1 MPVSDSIIKENKS
14 YWTGRADGYSKVNQ
28 EELSSGQKNLWKTC
42 LTNEIRAHFPDQES
56 SDLHVLDIGTGPG
69 FFSILLAEAGFL
81 VTAVDLTPAMLA
93 EARRNAGPLADEIRF
108 MEMNAEQLSFEDHS
122 FDVVISRNLT
132 WNLPHPETAYTE
144 WTRVLKP
151 NGLLLNFDANWYHYL
166 FDEKARAAY
175 DLDRF
180 NTKNAGMKDGNIGKN
195 FDVMERI
202 ASKIPLSRINRP
214 LWDMQCLGSQ
224 GMSVEADESIW
235 QRVWSPEE
243 RMNYSSTPLFMIRA
257 KKLTVSA

>member
-132 WNLPHPETAYTE
+132 WNLPHPEEAYRE
-144 WTRVLKP
+144 WCRILK
-151 NGLLLNFDANWYHYL
+151 NGGLLLNFDSNWYRYL
-166 FDEKARAAY
+166 FDEEARKGYAS
-175 DLDRF
+175 DRE
-180 NTKNAGMKDGNIGKN
+180 NSLASGVGDRNIGEG
-195 FDVMERI
+195 FDVMEEI
-202 ASKIPLSRINRP
+202 ASRVPLSGLLRP
-214 LWDMQCLGSQ
+214 AWDLRVLTRLGLA
-224 GMSVEADESIW
+224 VTADPDIW
-235 QRVWSPEE
+235 KKVWTHSEQV
-243 RMNYSSTPLFMIRA
+243 NFFSTPMFMI
-257 KKLTVSA
+257 SARKPGIL